1 MTETFSDVSQFDFF
15 AYFYA
20 ISNFYFLLNR
30 SVTHPALKITAGHWT
45 MSGQDD
51 YLSGQNLGLAVIL
64 TGQVRG
70 FQIIHQNFF
79 FLYFRKI

>member
-1 MTETFSDVSQFDFF
+1 MIHVHHSG
-15 AYFYA
+15 
-20 ISNFYFLLNR
+20 
-30 SVTHPALKITAGHWT
+30 LKITAGHRT

-70 FQIIHQNFF
+70 FQIIH
-79 FLYFRKI
+79 